1 MYHHGQC
8 YLRHLPAQISTTQ
21 HNLFTMSKDSLVRTT
36 YSAIIS
42 NIPQP
47 SLGVD
52 TPYASNAETLEMVAI
67 NHLPRYRACS
77 LSVIATT

>member
-1 MYHHGQC
+1 MGQC
-8 YLRHLPAQISTTQ
+8 YLRHQPAQILTTQ

-52 TPYASNAETLEMVAI
+52 APYASNEENTGYGCYQ
-67 NHLPRYRACS
+67 PPTYRAWPFS
-77 LSVIATT
+77 